1 MCPSIGGNMGVKALL
16 SPDPNSQLL
25 EALRYWIP
33 QLNMEWIFKIYIT
46 VDLGSNHGLA
56 AKKNILMLVFE
67 METVNLS

>member
-46 VDLGSNHGLA
+46 VALGSIHGLA
-56 AKKNILMLVFE
+56 AKKIF
-67 METVNLS
+67 